1 MHESLFPVR
10 LDIWL
15 WAARFFRT
23 RQLAKQAVDGGKV
36 QVNGSDGK
44 PARPVRV
51 GDCLNILREQERFE
65 IEVLALADKRGP
77 APVAQALYRE
87 TEASIAARAAAREQR
102 RLTGGAAPHPPGRPD
117 KRARRQLQAIN
128 KGADKPL
135 PPWFPK

>member
-1 MHESLFPVR
+1 MDESLSPVR

-36 QVNGSDGK
+36 QVNGNDGK
-44 PARPVRV
+44 PAKAVRV
-51 GDCLNILREQERFE
+51 GDRMHILREQERFE

-77 APVAQALYRE
+77 ATVAQTLYGE
-87 TEASIAARAAAREQR
+87 TEASVAAREVAREHR

-128 KGADKPL
+128 KGSDKPL